1 MKSAVQNGK
10 LGREEELSALQRLDA
25 ELRRVEAFAK
35 GPSFEAFMERERTNS
50 PHIGGRS
57 VFGWEEA
64 LKKGRAR

>member
-10 LGREEELSALQRLDA
+10 LGREEELSALKRLDA
-25 ELRRVEAFAK
+25 ESRRVEAFAK
-35 GPSFEAFMERERTNS
+35 GPSFEAFMERERINS